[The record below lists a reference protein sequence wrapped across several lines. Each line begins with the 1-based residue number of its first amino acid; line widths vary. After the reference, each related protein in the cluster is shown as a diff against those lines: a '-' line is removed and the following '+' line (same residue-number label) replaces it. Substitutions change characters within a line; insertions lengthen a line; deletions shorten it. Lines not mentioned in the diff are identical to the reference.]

1 MPKKR
6 EIEFVLND
14 KGCHI
19 CISHKPNGDGYPY
32 NNYKGKLWRTSRLIY
47 TQHFGDIPKG
57 LIVRHKCDN
66 RLCINPEHLELGT
79 ITDNN
84 RDRAKRGRNR
94 NQNGSNNNMVKLT
107 DEQVIEILLSKK
119 SDTKTAKDYNVSQTL
134 VSGIKRREKWRH
146 ITQQEIDKYSN
157 NITHPENQ

>member
-1 MPKKR
+1 
-6 EIEFVLND
+6 
-14 KGCHI
+14 
-19 CISHKPNGDGYPY
+19 
-32 NNYKGKLWRTSRLIY
+32 LIY